1 LVSLVVI
8 EGIMLIVGVVTA
20 GMLSNAVLGQV
31 STFDSFLIKS
41 TETQKDILLTKTK
54 IIYAT
59 NSSNSVSEIW
69 VKNIGDN
76 TIGSLDKMD
85 LFFGKVDQTQRIT
98 YNAQTNPT
106 WSIDG
111 DPLVWKPADTLKIVL
126 TNDVMFE
133 SGMYTVIVTA
143 PNGVECTYILTI

>member
-1 LVSLVVI
+1 MVSLVVI

-31 STFDSFLIKS
+31 STFDSFLVKS
-41 TETQKDILLTKTK
+41 TETQKDILLTKNK

-59 NSSNSVSEIW
+59 NSSDTVSEIW
-69 VKNIGDN
+69 VKNIGDT

-85 LFFGKVDQTQRIT
+85 LFFGIDDQTQRIT
-98 YNAQTNPT
+98 YNAGTNPT

-111 DPLVWKPADTLKIVL
+111 DPLIWKPADTLKIIL
-126 TNDVMFE
+126 TNDVIFE
-133 SGMYTVIVTA
+133 SGIYTIIVTA

>member
-1 LVSLVVI
+1 MVSLVVI

-31 STFDSFLIKS
+31 NTFDSFLIKS

-54 IIYAT
+54 IIYST
-59 NSSNSVSEIW
+59 NSSDTVSEIW

-85 LFFGKVDQTQRIT
+85 LFFGIDDQTQRIT
-98 YNAQTNPT
+98 YNAQTNPS

-111 DPLVWKPADTLKIVL
+111 DPLIWKPSDTLKIIL
-126 TNDVMFE
+126 TNDVPFE
-133 SGMYTVIVTA
+133 SGIYTIIVTA
-143 PNGVECTYILTI
+143 PNGVECNYILTI

>member
-1 LVSLVVI
+1 
-8 EGIMLIVGVVTA
+8 MLIVGVVTA

-31 STFDSFLIKS
+31 NTFDSFLIKS

-54 IIYAT
+54 VIYAT
-59 NSSNSVSEIW
+59 NSSETVSEIW

-85 LFFGKVDQTQRIT
+85 LFFGIDDNTQRIT
-98 YNAQTNPT
+98 YNAPTNPT

-111 DPLVWKPADTLKIVL
+111 DPLVWKPAETLKIIL
-126 TNDVMFE
+126 TNDVSFE
-133 SGMYTVIVTA
+133 SGLYTIIVTA